1 VAEKHQRSVEQ
12 EMNFDDI
19 KTAIASFVGIGNWMV
34 QIDLILKVGISVASL
49 IYIIL
54 KIRQLL
60 RRQD

>member
-1 VAEKHQRSVEQ
+1 MAEKHQRSVEQ

-19 KTAIASFVGIGNWMV
+19 KVAIASATGICNWMV